1 MVRAA
6 PKRRKTTV
14 IVSSDE
20 EDASPFTK
28 AAASPKAR
36 RKTRSTGITTSSQSK
51 NTGISRVSQS
61 QAGTPQSSKSSKTR
75 KDTLASPASQAS
87 QASPS
92 PSKAKPKE
100 RTLFSFF
107 NAQTQRQQSTPFQST
122 NGNSQPK
129 KQETLKLGDDE
140 VEAIEDD
147 DSMDEALAALDTT
160 NFGSQNPVPLRNKR
174 SIADVDPED
183 ASSLP
188 KATQLF
194 KKPALGPRTQT
205 LAAAPA
211 DQRPWTE
218 RFGPIHLDELAV
230 HKKKIQDVKSWLQN
244 VTAGQERKRLL
255 VLKGSAGAGKTI
267 TVNLVAEALGIQVS
281 EWRTLASTSSEEGFV
296 SMSAQ
301 FQDFVARAG
310 TFGTLEFG
318 SADSVPA
325 RPTQTVP
332 HDMERKQLVLIEEF
346 PNTFSRTSS
355 GLQSFRTAVMHYLE
369 ASTPTMN
376 SMFASQTT
384 PKKPVVP
391 IVMIISES
399 LLSTSTASSDSFT
412 AYRLLGP
419 DILSHAG
426 TTAIEFNP
434 IAPTYMTKALDQILQ
449 KESRKSGRRRA
460 PGPAVLKHLAT
471 LGDIPSAISSLE
483 FLCLRGDESNDWSG
497 RVTFTK
503 KKGLQDTPMSTMEA
517 ESLQMVTQREST
529 LGIFH
534 AVGKVVYNKR
544 EAPSATD
551 TPPPQPPYHLPHHAR
566 PKVSEVNTETLLN
579 ELGTDISTF
588 VAALHEN
595 YVLSCNGIDSEETL
609 DHVNGCIET
618 LSDADILSPDRFGSN
633 QYAQTYA
640 GTATDSLRQ
649 DEISFQTSVR
659 GLLFALPHPVK
670 RLQAPQTNV
679 RSHTSTSNFG
689 SKGASFQMFYPASAR
704 IWRRKEEIDEALDTV
719 LSKLRNRA
727 PSAKSSHDSNR
738 PSNTSAVEAWRV
750 NRFGGQ
756 DSNIGTQLSSQSKAE
771 EEEFEELD
779 PGTLML
785 RASMAKHEMLLER
798 LPYMAAMRR
807 RNKLP
812 DLQDLNKELEK
823 ITRMNGDP
831 AATTD
836 ADEDGEDA
844 NGVEQWS
851 TDTPVDDGSAKKKLF
866 GIRKK
871 SSKAEEVKDKMQSLV
886 LEEDDIVDD

>member
-1 MVRAA
+1 
-6 PKRRKTTV
+6 
-14 IVSSDE
+14 
-20 EDASPFTK
+20 
-28 AAASPKAR
+28 
-36 RKTRSTGITTSSQSK
+36 
-51 NTGISRVSQS
+51 
-61 QAGTPQSSKSSKTR
+61 
-75 KDTLASPASQAS
+75 
-87 QASPS
+87 
-92 PSKAKPKE
+92 
-100 RTLFSFF
+100 
-107 NAQTQRQQSTPFQST
+107 
-122 NGNSQPK
+122 
-129 KQETLKLGDDE
+129 
-140 VEAIEDD
+140 
-147 DSMDEALAALDTT
+147 
-160 NFGSQNPVPLRNKR
+160 
-174 SIADVDPED
+174 
-183 ASSLP
+183 
-188 KATQLF
+188 LF
-194 KKPALGPRTQT
+194 KKPALGPSTQ
-205 LAAAPA
+205 LHSAAPT

-218 RFGPIHLDELAV
+218 RFGPSNLDELAV
-230 HKKKIQDVKSWLQN
+230 HKKKVQDVKSWLQR

-281 EWRTLASTSSEEGFV
+281 EWRTLGSTSSEDGFV

-318 SADSVPA
+318 SADSIPA
-325 RPTQTVP
+325 RATQTIP
-332 HDMERKQLVLIEEF
+332 QDGDRKQLVLIEEF

-369 ASTPTMN
+369 ATTPSMN
-376 SMFASQTT
+376 SMFTSQTT
-384 PKKPVVP
+384 SNKPVVP

-419 DILSHAG
+419 DILSHTG

-449 KESRKSGRRRA
+449 KESKKSGRRRA
-460 PGPAVLKHLAT
+460 PGPAVLKHLST
-471 LGDIPSAISSLE
+471 LGDIRSAISSLE

-503 KKGLQDTPMSTMEA
+503 KKGPQDTPMSVMEA

-544 EAPSATD
+544 ETPLATD
-551 TPPPQPPYHLPHHAR
+551 TPPPQPPHHLPHHAR
-566 PKVSEVNTETLLN
+566 TKVSEVNTETLLN

-618 LSDADILSPDRFGSN
+618 LSDADILSPDRFGTN

-649 DEISFQTSVR
+649 DEISFQASVR

-670 RLQAPQTNV
+670 RLAAPQTNI
-679 RSHTSTSNFG
+679 RGNTSNSNFG

-719 LSKLRNRA
+719 LAKLRNRA
-727 PSAKSSHDSNR
+727 PSSKSGSDPNKTSNM
-738 PSNTSAVEAWRV
+738 SAVEAWRV

-756 DSNIGTQLSSQSKAE
+756 DSNIGTQLPGEHNKQADELE
-771 EEEFEELD
+771 ETD
-779 PGTLML
+779 PATLML

-812 DLQDLNKELEK
+812 ELQDLGRELEK
-823 ITRMNGDP
+823 ITRMNGGP
-831 AATTD
+831 APTAD

-844 NGVEQWS
+844 DGVEQWS
-851 TDTPVDDGSAKKKLF
+851 TDTPVDEASALAKKKLF
-866 GIRKK
+866 GIRMKL
-871 SSKAEEVKDKMQSLV
+871 SKTEEVKDKMQSLV